1 MPPSPQT
8 PARVFRRRRRVAAAL
23 FAALLAGSVTVTVL
37 GGSAPAQDAMAEL
50 ESKMNELEGLQAQEG
65 PLRETID
72 RQNAEVDALIGRESE
87 LRVQED
93 AAQEK
98 LDQAQAKLDR
108 ATAQLEAQQARL
120 AEVQARLQRALDHL
134 SEMLVEIY
142 KSGTPDTLSV
152 VLNSASFE
160 DVIGEAEY
168 LDRIQNYDDATI
180 ARVEDLRSQVAEAVE
195 QMTAVRAEIKSSRDE
210 IAAQRD
216 ALTKARSQVTE
227 QHQELVA
234 ARQSRQATLEQLLA
248 REKTLQKDIIP
259 SSVPPGGKAALVG
272 GEAVA
277 PPNAPLAVKAALEAG
292 NQINDKPYLWGGGH
306 GSFDSPGYDCSGA
319 MSFIFNAG
327 GLLDTPLDSTGFMS
341 WGLPGGGSWITAY
354 GTAGHAYAVVAGLRW
369 DTAGTGSSGPRWSTD
384 PVSPVGSPASFVARH
399 PPGL

>member
-1 MPPSPQT
+1 MPTSSHNNPTLPQS
-8 PARVFRRRRRVAAAL
+8 VYRRRRRVAAAL
-23 FAALLAGSVTVTVL
+23 FAALLAGSLTLTAL
-37 GGSAPAQDAMAEL
+37 GGSAPAQDAMEEL
-50 ESKMNELEGLQAQEG
+50 ESKMNELENLQAQEG

-72 RQNAEVDALIGRESE
+72 RQNAEVDALIGRESA

-98 LDQAQAKLDR
+98 LDAAQAKLDE
-108 ATAQLEAQQARL
+108 ATAQLAAQQAKL
-120 AEVQARLQRALDHL
+120 AELEARLQRALDHL

-152 VLNSASFE
+152 VLNSASFQ

-180 ARVEDLRSQVAEAVE
+180 ARVEDLRAQVTETVE
-195 QMTAVRAEIKSSRDE
+195 QMTAVRNQIKASRDE

-216 ALTKARSQVTE
+216 ALTSARAQVSQ

-234 ARQSRQATLEQLLA
+234 ARQSRQQTLEQLLA

-259 SSVPPGGKAALVG
+259 SSVPPGGSAALVN

-292 NQINDKPYLWGGGH
+292 NAINDKPYVWGGGH
-306 GSFDSPGYDCSGA
+306 GSFEASGYDCSGA
-319 MSFIFNAG
+319 VSYALHAG
-327 GLLDTPLDSTGFMS
+327 GMLDSPLDSSGFQV
-341 WGLPGGGSWITAY
+341 WGAPGGGSWITVYANS
-354 GTAGHAYAVVAGLRW
+354 GHAYAVIAGLRW
-369 DTAGTGSSGPRWSTD
+369 DTSMTGGNGPRWSTAMR
-384 PVSPVGSPASFVARH
+384 SPAGFIARH